1 MKSIFL
7 SKRQKTRRAIR
18 RTHGNPWDSPSSSSP
33 RKSVTSRKSSKRVTF
48 RSPIVRSKSSR
59 SSSHAAWRNVSSK

>member
-18 RTHGNPWDSPSSSSP
+18 RTHGNPWDSPSSSP

-48 RSPIVRSKSSR
+48 RNPIVRSKSSK
-59 SSSHAAWRNVSSK
+59 SSSHAAWRSVSSKK